1 MFLQRIDNLFEKVFK
16 NFYFNA
22 HFILRF
28 GLGVS
33 FIIHGLSKFPLPPQN
48 LMNYFNLSPFI
59 SSSVAISE
67 LLAGSLIII
76 SGFLK
81 KYIGS
86 LLTRLSAL
94 IIVIIMIFAF
104 YLAHKDWF
112 INTKLFTSEQIFLFL
127 LGFYFLIIG
136 NKSLR

>member
-1 MFLQRIDNLFEKVFK
+1 MFLKKIDNLFEIIFK
-16 NFYFNA
+16 NFYFSA

-48 LMNYFNLSPFI
+48 LMNYFNLSPFV
-59 SSSVAISE
+59 SSFVAISE
-67 LLAGSLIII
+67 LLAG
-76 SGFLK
+76 FLK
-81 KYIGS
+81 TYIGS
-86 LLTRLSAL
+86 LLTRLAAL
-94 IIVIIMIFAF
+94 IIVTIMIFAF

-136 NKSLR
+136 NKSLK

>member
-1 MFLQRIDNLFEKVFK
+1 MFLKKIDNLFEIIFK
-16 NFYFNA
+16 NFYFSA

-48 LMNYFNLSPFI
+48 LMNYFNLSPFV
-59 SSSVAISE
+59 SSFVAISE
-67 LLAGSLIII
+67 LLAGSLIIF

-81 KYIGS
+81 TYIGS
-86 LLTRLSAL
+86 LLTRLAAL
-94 IIVIIMIFAF
+94 IIVTIMIFAF